1 MMLGLLRLMVI
12 FMCGMV
18 LRGIMLVKLSAL
30 RVCRG
35 RRALLVLRVQLALRV
50 RRVM

>member
-1 MMLGLLRLMVI
+1 MMLGLLRLMAI

-18 LRGIMLVKLSAL
+18 LHGIMLVKLSAL
-30 RVCRG
+30 RVCREH
-35 RRALLVLRVQLALRV
+35 RALLALREQLARRV